1 MTIEEKTKLFE
12 SLTIEEKAELTRKLN
27 PSLILLTACVTG
39 TNTIRSFMNMVEK
52 RSDLDANVYNK
63 IVSAVDNLS
72 NTITSINV
80 MLGDAENN
88 IIKEFQKNKKAS
100 EKCGCE
106 VKTAEVV
113 SEPESEEDKCEC
125 EHED

>member
-1 MTIEEKTKLFE
+1 MMTIEEKTKLFE

-52 RSDLDANVYNK
+52 KSDLDANVYNK

-88 IIKEFQKNKKAS
+88 IIKEFQKNKAAS

-113 SEPESEEDKCEC
+113 DECEDKCEC